1 MKFLLLAALLAL
13 PACGGSSGTKA
24 GSSRDLIS
32 EEEIKSIPA
41 ANAFEVVQKLRPSF
55 FSTRGPQSMLLTN
68 ANNPI
73 VYLNGTR
80 FGDLQS
86 LKSIHVE
93 SIKEIKLIRPSDA
106 GALYGPDHNGGV
118 IAVKTQER

>member
-1 MKFLLLAALLAL
+1 MAVLVLLG
-13 PACGGSSGTKA
+13 CGGSSGTRA
-24 GSSRDLIS
+24 SSSRDLIS
-32 EEEIKSIPA
+32 EEEIKTISA
-41 ANAFEVVQKLRPSF
+41 DNAYEVVQKLRPTF
-55 FSTRGPQSMLLTN
+55 FSTRGPQSMLLTR
-68 ANNPI
+68 ANDPM

-86 LKSIHVE
+86 LKSIRAD